1 MTEWRDDDLDARLWE
16 GQGGEQIA
24 GDALEPST
32 CNAAK
37 EAKKMRKQKVGH
49 AQFAKTQHPLCFD
62 ELTSTASCFSLLWQ
76 YTMLSF
82 LPQPRA
88 AAQPTCF
95 LPNPFFPQES

>member
-49 AQFAKTQHPLCFD
+49 AHNLQKHNTHFV
-62 ELTSTASCFSLLWQ
+62 S
-76 YTMLSF
+76 M
-82 LPQPRA
+82 
-88 AAQPTCF
+88 
-95 LPNPFFPQES
+95 N

>member
-37 EAKKMRKQKVGH
+37 EAVSRCASKKSD
-49 AQFAKTQHPLCFD
+49 L
-62 ELTSTASCFSLLWQ
+62 ES
-76 YTMLSF
+76 
-82 LPQPRA
+82 
-88 AAQPTCF
+88 AAQHTQNLQKDNTHF
-95 LPNPFFPQES
+95 VSID